1 MAERVNVFEMGP
13 RDGLQNEKR
22 LIPTA
27 EKIALVDLLSQA
39 GFDDIEVTSFVPAA
53 WVPQMADGAEVM
65 AGIDALFDLFRAGR
79 LDPVAGATLPL
90 DDLAQGYAML
100 RERRSVGKVV
110 ITL

>member
-1 MAERVNVFEMGP
+1 MASTG
-13 RDGLQNEKR
+13 
-22 LIPTA
+22 A
-27 EKIALVDLLSQA
+27 AIAGWTRRRCGNS
-39 GFDDIEVTSFVPAA
+39 
-53 WVPQMADGAEVM
+53 
-65 AGIDALFDLFRAGR
+65 IDALFDLFRAGR